1 MKARWSFP
9 TVGVGVVAAVTA
21 TMAFTS
27 GVTSP
32 ARADNSG
39 RRLCL
44 YGLVGTN
51 TTDENGTQGW
61 VEFAVADVKRSI
73 SSGLGERFGCP
84 KADQGAFLQA
94 LGRTGSNA
102 PSLYPWWDYGKAR
115 LTCEDFLQSADYLEG
130 VVPDDFSVKDVG
142 SFCDNTEDYM
152 LYSFRKT
159 YAVDSAGQRTA
170 TVTATNTKVKIG

>member
-9 TVGVGVVAAVTA
+9 AVGVGLVTAVAA

-39 RRLCL
+39 RRVCL
-44 YGLVGTN
+44 YGTIGTN
-51 TTDENGTQGW
+51 TSTESGTQGW
-61 VEFAVADVKRSI
+61 VEFAVADVRKSVG
-73 SSGLGERFGCP
+73 SGLGEKIGCP
-84 KADQGAFLQA
+84 AADQEAFLQA
-94 LGRTGSNA
+94 QGRTGTNR
-102 PSLYPWWDYGKAR
+102 PSLYPWWSNGQTM

-130 VVPDDFSVKDVG
+130 VVPDDFTVKDVN
-142 SFCDNTEDYM
+142 SFCDNTEDDT

-159 YAVDSAGQRTA
+159 YTVDSTGQRTV
-170 TVTATNTKVKIG
+170 TTTATNTNVKVG

>member
-9 TVGVGVVAAVTA
+9 AVGMGLVTAVAA

-44 YGLVGTN
+44 YGIVGTN
-51 TTDENGTQGW
+51 TSTDSGTQGW
-61 VEFAVADVKRSI
+61 VEFAVADVKRSV
-73 SSGLGERFGCP
+73 SSGLDEIMRCP
-84 KADQGAFLQA
+84 AANQEAFLQA
-94 LGRTGSNA
+94 QGRTGTNR
-102 PSLYPWWDYGKAR
+102 PSLYPWWDNAKAM
-115 LTCEDFLQSADYLEG
+115 LTCEDFLQSSDYLEG
-130 VVPDDFSVKDVG
+130 AVPVTFTVKDVN
-142 SFCDNTEDYM
+142 SFCDNTEDDS

-159 YAVDSAGQRTA
+159 YTVDSAGQRTV
-170 TVTATNTKVKIG
+170 TSTATNTNVKVG